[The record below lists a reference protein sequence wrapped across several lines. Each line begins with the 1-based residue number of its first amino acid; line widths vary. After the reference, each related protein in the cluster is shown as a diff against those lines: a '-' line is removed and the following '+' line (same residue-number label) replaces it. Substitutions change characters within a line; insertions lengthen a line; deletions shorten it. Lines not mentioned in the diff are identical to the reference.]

1 MKPSSVTALSRGYC
15 RDFAMDHTGNCDLY
29 EGKSKQSYSP
39 VSVQVEDRYHA
50 NTDSTPPSVTALS
63 RGYCRD
69 TAMDHTRNCDSYV
82 GKCKQSYSPVSVRVE
97 GRQHANTDIVNA
109 ATVRENTPAMSAP
122 RNAPFSPG
130 QHLDLPSS
138 FERTF
143 SQDSRNISLLRSS
156 APPKKHGTWCRFKKS
171 LKSMFG
177 RGPSP
182 KPPPSF
188 ASHRASAVPQSPQ
201 TNAPAVTQSVRLTTT
216 PVVIRASHP
225 SPTPVVPQ
233 VCRTSSG
240 VVIHSALKKSPTPAV
255 TQDVTDSSTPADTQ
269 AVRRSVSFKE
279 RVEVRYISPTTRK
292 ERKDGQRK
300 ST

>member
-1 MKPSSVTALSRGYC
+1 MAAVIMKPS
-15 RDFAMDHTGNCDLY
+15 
-29 EGKSKQSYSP
+29 
-39 VSVQVEDRYHA
+39 
-50 NTDSTPPSVTALS
+50 SVTALS

-82 GKCKQSYSPVSVRVE
+82 GKGKQSYSPVSVRVE

-122 RNAPFSPG
+122 RNAPYSPG

-138 FERTF
+138 FERSF

-188 ASHRASAVPQSPQ
+188 ASHRAS
-201 TNAPAVTQSVRLTTT
+201 VRLLWKRDCLVECRIGRYHWICANPVSAKTGLYGLSSRSKIIHT
-216 PVVIRASHP
+216 PRYSVTNRHQNEDR
-225 SPTPVVPQ
+225 SPLNTAFLCRIMTPTYTFVLF
-233 VCRTSSG
+233 G
-240 VVIHSALKKSPTPAV
+240 
-255 TQDVTDSSTPADTQ
+255 D
-269 AVRRSVSFKE
+269 
-279 RVEVRYISPTTRK
+279 
-292 ERKDGQRK
+292 
-300 ST
+300 